1 MKNSIKDAY
10 DSINISEESK
20 NRIYSSLFSEK
31 DETPQNVVYIKSH
44 RKKLL
49 RVISIA
55 AAVTVLVV
63 FAATAVAE
71 TQYDLGNYIFKNR
84 QSETDSAE
92 VSSEISSE
100 ETVERI
106 PFSLQGAVTSPEFL
120 ASYEWEEYLQS
131 EVYDPDGSILD
142 KVEAELRKHPD
153 FDKEDENGNPIILTY
168 EGIPYNK
175 DYLYSCYTTE
185 MCEKLDE
192 ICEKYSL
199 KLADER
205 YTYYHENTNYSE
217 PSDLTTAEFYEM
229 ANSKPFIRESNNDF
243 TQIIDS
249 GYIYNN
255 GTFRLSGTV
264 KLKSDE
270 ATYKKSFNYEMI
282 RTVKGYISTIHASIR
297 NPESYEQWT
306 YTTSNGVP
314 LLLIYSEEMH
324 NERIIANLDNSVVV
338 IEPWEDDALDPNSD
352 DYNPKAKQKT
362 KRDLELF
369 AETFDFAAIS

>member
-1 MKNSIKDAY
+1 MKNRIKDAY

-31 DETPQNVVYIKSH
+31 SETPQNVVYIKSH

-71 TQYDLGNYIFKNR
+71 TQYDLSNYIFKNR

-100 ETVERI
+100 KTVERI

-120 ASYEWEEYLQS
+120 ASYEWKEYLQS

-199 KLADER
+199 KLVNQIYLYYSESSKLADE
-205 YTYYHENTNYSE
+205 TEITTE
-217 PSDLTTAEFYEM
+217 DLLKM
-229 ANSKPFIRESNNDF
+229 ANCSQFIRESNDEF
-243 TQIIDS
+243 THIVDS
-249 GYIYNN
+249 GYIYDDGSFHLE
-255 GTFRLSGTV
+255 GTAR
-264 KLKSDE
+264 LKSDE
-270 ATYKKSFNYEMI
+270 ATWKKDISYQMI
-282 RTVKGYISTIHASIR
+282 RTMKGTLYPTGSLCIGDG
-297 NPESYEQWT
+297 ESYEQWN
-306 YTTSNGVP
+306 YTTSNGIP
-314 LLLIYSEEMH
+314 LLLARSEKTLKEYV
-324 NERIIANLDNSVVV
+324 IANLNDSYVV
-338 IEPWEDDALDPNSD
+338 INVCDNRNCSENYA
-352 DYNPKAKQKT
+352 QKT